1 MLNENSKVDVLIIG
15 GGLAGLTSALHLSKY
30 KLNVIV
36 VEKNSYPK
44 HKVCGEYI
52 SNEVLPYL
60 SFLDFN
66 PFKLGA
72 KSIDK
77 FELTTPKNKVIQTK
91 MKLGGFGISRYTL
104 DNALAEKAKDSGV
117 LFVKDA
123 VTEVKFKNDLFS
135 ISTKDNK
142 RFVAKTVIGAYG
154 KRSSLDVSLKRK
166 FIKKESPYL
175 AVKVHLKGDFPNDL
189 VALHNFNGGYCG
201 LSKVENDVINACYIV
216 DYTTFKKYK
225 NIEAFQEQVIYKNTA
240 LKAVFENATPL
251 FDQPLTI
258 SQISFASKNPIENHM
273 LMCGDT
279 AGMIH
284 PLCGNGM
291 SMAISSAQMAS
302 RLIISFMEGNINR
315 RTLEREYAKHWNLA
329 FKSRLKTGRI
339 VASLF
344 RMYGFSEIMMYVL
357 QCFPKLL
364 PQIIKR
370 THGKP
375 LLVE

>member
-36 VEKNSYPK
+36 VEKNGYPK

-104 DNALAEKAKDSGV
+104 DNALAKKAKDSGV
-117 LFVKDA
+117 MFVKDA

-166 FIKKESPYL
+166 FIQKESPYL
-175 AVKVHLKGDFPNDL
+175 AVKEHLKGDFPNDL

-216 DYTTFKKYK
+216 DYTAFKKYK
-225 NIEAFQEQVIYKNTA
+225 NIEAFQEQVMYKNTA

-258 SQISFASKNPIENHM
+258 SQISFASKNTIENHM

-344 RMYGFSEIMMYVL
+344 RMHGFSEVIMGVL
-357 QCFPKLL
+357 KCFPKLL